1 LPALPKAGL
10 RRLECHTFTEQA
22 NQLQQI
28 RPILISSSVNP
39 YRLYTS
45 RSIAASTSSGAFRLW
60 DKPAAHNFEQKQGSA
75 TLYPLAQGKSARFA
89 DLHIGIACIHGR
101 SLSPTRNTLPRRE
114 RFALG
119 IISTFRSQGFSRKT
133 RLKARLRRI

>member
-60 DKPAAHNFEQKQGSA
+60 DKPAAHNFEQKQRPA
-75 TLYPLAQGKSARFA
+75 TLYPHDQVKLACFA
-89 DLHIGIACIHGR
+89 NCCYGFASIHGR
-101 SLSPTRNTLPRRE
+101 SLSPTRN
-114 RFALG
+114 ALRQSA
-119 IISTFRSQGFSRKT
+119 IF
-133 RLKARLRRI
+133 